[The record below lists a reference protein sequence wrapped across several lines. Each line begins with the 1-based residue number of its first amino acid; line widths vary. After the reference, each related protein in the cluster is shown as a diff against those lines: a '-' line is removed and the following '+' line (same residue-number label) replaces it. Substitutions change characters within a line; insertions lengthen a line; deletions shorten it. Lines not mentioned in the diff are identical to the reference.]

1 MPPMITTLLSSLPRI
16 SGAFS
21 YAVRVEA
28 RTMRHEARSKPG
40 DFWPAAVIHA
50 GGGGSFLL
58 VLWISL
64 HTLKGILGDGD
75 PELSLALASAFLA
88 SYAFLWLCIAIGF
101 GGEIVPISRL
111 EKLAVLRWT
120 PGQAYAAGQVM
131 AAFQPLHLFFSLA
144 FLTTGLTLFPP
155 AGAASVLFTCLA
167 TGVAAFGIVAWIQ
180 GTRCAIEL
188 VSWKGTL
195 RTLARVLGGG
205 AFLALTLLL
214 ARSVAGGD
222 WIERIRGIPGSWFE
236 MAPTSQLARACQ
248 LAGEGHLADLP
259 GPLALLGAFAA
270 AGFLFGWRL
279 TRRRVFLAG
288 GSRLAPAGPRDR
300 IPGLARWLGRVLP
313 PPYPN
318 LVAREVLSTLRWRQ
332 IWIQAGLA
340 AVFACCTAILPALA
354 LFAGKGRGDFP
365 YTWQNVIG
373 IALLAFFQSGTA
385 ANLFSRE
392 GRGACEYLLLP
403 LDERQILAS
412 KNIAFAV
419 IQYGLTAFCAPAL
432 LFVFWFHDLL
442 GAGFQVLGAVVLAPV
457 ASVIAGNYLSILNPA
472 RPPRSKKDPRGHV
485 PRNSGLLQALV
496 TTLLIAAAA
505 LYFSIDSEYLRH
517 AAAAFGIPSIDSG
530 YLRYAAAAF
539 GVLAA
544 VALPA
549 GYVVALRH
557 QTRLLRQRRLAVAE
571 VFS

>member
-1 MPPMITTLLSSLPRI
+1 MITTLLSSLPRI

-21 YAVRVEA
+21 YAVRVQA
-28 RTMRHEARSKPG
+28 RVLRHEARSKPG
-40 DFWPAAVIHA
+40 EFWPAAVIQA
-50 GGGGSFLL
+50 AAGSFFLL
-58 VLWISL
+58 SPWFSL

-88 SYAFLWLCIAIGF
+88 SYAFLWFCIATAG

-111 EKLAVLRWT
+111 EKLAELRWT

-131 AAFQPLHLFFSLA
+131 AAFKPLPLFFSLS
-144 FLTTGLTLFPP
+144 LLITGFTLFPP
-155 AGAASVLFTCLA
+155 AGAASAVLSCPA
-167 TGVAAFGIVAWIQ
+167 TGVTALGMVAWIQ

-188 VSWKGTL
+188 ASWKGAL
-195 RTLARVLGGG
+195 RTLARVLAGG

-214 ARSVAGGD
+214 AWSLVGGD

-236 MAPTSQLARACQ
+236 MAPTSQLARAYQ
-248 LAGEGHLADLP
+248 LTGEGRLADLP
-259 GPLALLGAFAA
+259 GPLALLVAFAA

-288 GSRLAPAGPRDR
+288 GSRLAQAGPRDR
-300 IPGLARWLGRVLP
+300 IPGLARWLGWILP
-313 PPYPN
+313 APYPN

-340 AVFACCTAILPALA
+340 AAFAFTAAVPPALA
-354 LFAGKGRGDFP
+354 LAGGEGRASIP
-365 YTWQNVIG
+365 YLWQMHG
-373 IALLAFFQSGTA
+373 LAFLLVAVFQTGLAT
-385 ANLFSRE
+385 NLFSRD
-392 GRGACEYLLLP
+392 GRASCEYLLLP
-403 LDERQILAS
+403 TGEREILAS

-419 IQYGLTAFCAPAL
+419 IQLAVTAFCAPAL

-442 GAGFQVLGAVVLAPV
+442 GTGLQALGAVVLAPM
-457 ASVIAGNYLSILNPA
+457 AMVIAGNYLSILNPA
-472 RPPRSKKDPRGHV
+472 RQPGSRKDPRLHV
-485 PRNSGLLQALV
+485 PGRSRLLHALLGS
-496 TTLLIAAAA
+496 LLIAAAA
-505 LYFSIDSEYLRH
+505 LYF
-517 AAAAFGIPSIDSG
+517 SIDSG

-549 GYVVALRH
+549 GYVLALRH
-557 QTRLLRQRRLAVAE
+557 QARLLRQRRLAVAE

>member
-1 MPPMITTLLSSLPRI
+1 MITTLLSSLPRV

-40 DFWPAAVIHA
+40 DLWPAAVIQA
-50 GGGGSFLL
+50 ASGGFFLL
-58 VLWISL
+58 SLWISL
-64 HTLKGILGDGD
+64 HIATGGLRDGG
-75 PELSLALASAFLA
+75 PELFLALASVFLA
-88 SYAFLWLCIAIGF
+88 SCAFLWFCIAIGF
-101 GGEIVPISRL
+101 GGEIVSIARL
-111 EKLAVLRWT
+111 QKLAELRWT
-120 PGQAYAAGQVM
+120 PGQAYAAGVAM

-144 FLTTGLTLFPP
+144 FLTIVLTLFPP

-214 ARSVAGGD
+214 AWSLVGGD
-222 WIERIRGIPGSWFE
+222 WIERIRRIPEAWFE

-259 GPLALLGAFAA
+259 APLALLGAFAA

-288 GSRLAPAGPRDR
+288 GSRLAQAGPRDR
-300 IPGLARWLGRVLP
+300 IPGLARWLGRILP
-313 PPYPN
+313 APYPN
-318 LVAREVLSTLRWRQ
+318 LVAREVLAALRWKQ
-332 IWIQAGLA
+332 LWIQAGFA
-340 AVFACCTAILPALA
+340 AIMACGPAFLPALA
-354 LFAGKGRGDFP
+354 LFAGKGRGDYP
-365 YTWQNVIG
+365 YAWQNGIG
-373 IALLAFFQSGTA
+373 IALLAFFQAGAA

-403 LDERQILAS
+403 LDERQVLAS

-419 IQYGLTAFCAPAL
+419 IQYAVTAFCAPAL
-432 LFVFWFHDLL
+432 LFAFWFHDLL
-442 GAGFQVLGAVVLAPV
+442 GAGFQVLGAVVLAPL

-472 RPPRSKKDPRGHV
+472 RPPRSKKDPRVHV

-496 TTLLIAAAA
+496 TTLLIATAA
-505 LYFSIDSEYLRH
+505 LYFTL
-517 AAAAFGIPSIDSG
+517 DSG